1 MANPE
6 RNQGRRRTL
15 TRLAAAALCAII
27 LGSAGTTA
35 AFTYFRIGTGDPTST
50 FFAIGTAIAGAIS
63 NPPGSRAC
71 DVGGSCGVPNLIAVA
86 QTTQGSIENIRAIQA
101 GELDSG
107 LGNADIVHWA
117 SIGESVFRDE
127 GPADKLRVV
136 ANLYQESVHFVVRAD
151 SGFTSIADLAGK
163 RIAVGGENSDSRV
176 TARLIL
182 RAYGLGET
190 EYTPVFASTL
200 DAASMLQNDDIDAIV
215 AIGSH
220 PIPIIAALAESVPI
234 DLLSLDDEVAGKLRE
249 QYGFLLVDVIPGN
262 LYAGIDATVTIGI
275 GALWLVNADLDP
287 ELVYEVT
294 KSLWHPVTRSILD
307 RTGPIGQSIERETA
321 LIGLP
326 IPLHPGAELY
336 YTESGAAARSGAVR

>member
-1 MANPE
+1 MA
-6 RNQGRRRTL
+6 
-15 TRLAAAALCAII
+15 AVALCAIAV
-27 LGSAGTTA
+27 GSAGTSG

-71 DVGGSCGVPNLIAVA
+71 DVGGSCGVPDLIAVA

-101 GELDSG
+101 GEIDSG

-151 SGFTSIADLAGK
+151 SGFTSVADLAGK
-163 RIAVGGENSDSRV
+163 RIAVGGENSDTRV

-182 RAYGLGET
+182 RAYGFDESR
-190 EYTPVFASTL
+190 YTPVFASPL
-200 DAASMLQNDDIDAIV
+200 DAASMLQNNDVDAIV

-220 PIPIIAALAESVPI
+220 PIPIIAGLAEAVPI
-234 DLLSLDDEVAGKLRE
+234 DLLSLDDDVAGKLRE

-262 LYAGIDATVTIGI
+262 LYAGVDATVTIGI

-294 KSLWHPVTRSILD
+294 KSLWHPATRTILD
-307 RTGPIGQSIERETA
+307 RTGPIGRSIQRETA
-321 LIGLP
+321 LVGLP

-336 YTESGAAARSGAVR
+336 YTEAGATAQPGTLR